1 MQDIKTRFLVISDTH
16 AEKGLAIPDLP
27 VDVAIHCGDLT
38 NESKLDEFRTTLDLL
53 RTINAPLKLVI
64 AGNHD
69 FTLDTPMFM
78 KKRAQAEAVFSIE
91 PGLIKKEYGDFG
103 DARQLFGDARV
114 DGIVFLDQGVHHF
127 NLDNGASLT
136 VHASAFTPSVDA
148 DWGFQYKRGEH
159 YDFAIN
165 NGVDVVITHGPPKGV
180 LDLTASK
187 QRGGCEHLFAAVAR
201 ARPRLHCF
209 GHIHEGWGAKL
220 VAWRD
225 TPSESPHILST
236 STTANRLWWT
246 LWQHSSQESG
256 IRPRISWRKRPDFG
270 HSGRM
275 GTVPRTIPHEASTLS
290 CQDRRRSS
298 SMRPSNRQRRD
309 KPSCRGSLTLS
320 SPPPSIQ
327 AVCRMPAVTESL
339 SRPLPPVC
347 AVGNLPVKSFLLPTD
362 IDQHHKIGSRASR
375 RC

>member
-78 KKRAQAEAVFSIE
+78 KMRAQAEAVFSIE

-103 DARQLFGDARV
+103 DARQLFGDAKV

-136 VHASAFTPSVDA
+136 VYASAFTPSVDA

-220 VAWRD
+220 VAWLD
-225 TPSESPHILST
+225 TPSESPSRFVDIKNGESAVVDTLAKLLPGKWD
-236 STTANRLWWT
+236 TAQDIVEKEARLRALRADGYRAT
-246 LWQHSSQESG
+246 DHSSGSEHP
-256 IRPRISWRKRPDFG
+256 I
-270 HSGRM
+270 
-275 GTVPRTIPHEASTLS
+275 VPGQTTLFVNAAIQSTEEGQAQLPWVI
-290 CQDRRRSS
+290 DIELPAAIDSS
-298 SMRPSNRQRRD
+298 Y
-309 KPSCRGSLTLS
+309 
-320 SPPPSIQ
+320 
-327 AVCRMPAVTESL
+327 V
-339 SRPLPPVC
+339 
-347 AVGNLPVKSFLLPTD
+347 
-362 IDQHHKIGSRASR
+362 
-375 RC
+375 